1 MDCHVNAN
9 ATLADDA
16 DWHTKMVF
24 IDADSSYCHRTLE
37 QTYQAYKNQQ
47 SGTPGIFIILRSKG
61 ALLPLNMS
69 YNTSAHILYKSD
81 EQADIKS
88 KIGVVIK
95 NALGLKNTIN
105 PTV

>member
-1 MDCHVNAN
+1 
-9 ATLADDA
+9 
-16 DWHTKMVF
+16 
-24 IDADSSYCHRTLE
+24 
-37 QTYQAYKNQQ
+37 
-47 SGTPGIFIILRSKG
+47 
-61 ALLPLNMS
+61 MS

-95 NALGLKNTIN
+95 NALGRKNTIN